1 MATTEVNPFES
12 AQKQIKDAAKK
23 LGNIDDSILEQ
34 LLQPMRVLEVNIP
47 VRMHDGTT
55 KVFKGFRS
63 QHNDS
68 RGPMKGGIRY
78 HPGVTRD
85 EVIALSTWMTMKT
98 ACVNLPLGG
107 GKGGVI
113 CNPKEMTEGE
123 LERLSRGY
131 IRGLYKYL
139 GPNQDVPAPDVYT
152 NAQIMA
158 WMQDEYEVLTGAK
171 APGVITGKPLE
182 IGGAAGRGSATA
194 QGGFY
199 CIENL
204 AKKLGMDKSKTT
216 VAVQGFGNAGSI
228 IAMLLHDAGYRVVA
242 VSDSK
247 GGVYRRE
254 GIVPAVA
261 MDVKNQR
268 AHLACYEEGKVCDIS
283 TLKKSKNFKAI
294 NNEEILKLD
303 VDILIPAA
311 LENVITKSNADKIKA
326 KVILELANGPTTPDA
341 DKILKKNKVLMIPDI
356 LANAGGVTVS
366 YFEQVQNAY
375 NYYWEEEET
384 LMKLKKVMDDA
395 FEQVWTMKET
405 EKVDGRTAA
414 YMVAIKRVADA
425 MNIRGRKKGTQ
436 FDVITTSDYCP
447 Y

>member
-1 MATTEVNPFES
+1 MATTDVNPFES
-12 AQKQIKDAAKK
+12 AQQQITAAAKK
-23 LGNIDDSILEQ
+23 LGNINDSILEQ

-63 QHNDS
+63 QHNDV

-78 HPGVTRD
+78 HPDVSRE
-85 EVIALSTWMTMKT
+85 EVMALSVWMTMKT

-113 CNPKEMTEGE
+113 CDPKTMTEGE

-171 APGVITGKPLE
+171 SPGIITGKPLE
-182 IGGAAGRGSATA
+182 IGGSAGRSSATA

-199 CIENL
+199 CIQNL
-204 AKKLGMDKSKTT
+204 VEKMGWDKHDTT
-216 VAVQGFGNAGSI
+216 IAIQGFGNAGSI
-228 IAMLLHDAGYRVVA
+228 IATLLHDAGYRVVA

-247 GGVYRRE
+247 GGVYRKE
-254 GIVPAVA
+254 GIVPAIA
-261 MDVKNQR
+261 LDVKSQR
-268 AHLACYEEGKVCDIS
+268 AHLACYEEGKVCDIKS
-283 TLKKSKNFKAI
+283 LKKKKNFKAI
-294 NNEEILKLD
+294 TNEEIIGLD
-303 VDILIPAA
+303 VDIFIPAA
-311 LENVITKSNADKIKA
+311 LENVITKKNAAKVKA
-326 KVILELANGPTTPDA
+326 KAIVELANGPTTPDA
-341 DKILKKNKVLMIPDI
+341 DKILKKNKVIVIPDI

-375 NYYWEEEET
+375 NYYWEEEEVAV
-384 LMKLKKVMDDA
+384 KLKKIMDEA
-395 FEQVWTMKET
+395 FERVWEMKES
-405 EKVDGRTAA
+405 ENVDGRTAA
-414 YMVAIKRVADA
+414 YMVAIKRVSDA
-425 MNIRGRKKGTQ
+425 MGIRGRKKGTQ